1 MAEVS
6 TDQSDSSQAFS
17 NENNIRMTRRD
28 PKMTKPLLIRQACDR
43 TSREELPGAY
53 DDEARLWL
61 VDGGR
66 GPRPLASST
75 DLDGLE
81 ILTKTRVRQEADDE
95 EFALL
100 EITTKTSV
108 NQEGDDQRM
117 NVAGLEMEIVT
128 KTDVQ
133 QEADDQIGQPG
144 LDLI

>member
-1 MAEVS
+1 
-6 TDQSDSSQAFS
+6 
-17 NENNIRMTRRD
+17 
-28 PKMTKPLLIRQACDR
+28 MTKPLLIRQACDR

-61 VDGGR
+61 VDGR
-66 GPRPLASST
+66 QGPRPLASSA

-81 ILTKTRVRQEADDE
+81 ILTKTRVRQETDDE
-95 EFALL
+95 ESALL

-117 NVAGLEMEIVT
+117 HVAGLEMEIVT

-133 QEADDQIGQPG
+133 QEADDQVGQPG

>member
-1 MAEVS
+1 
-6 TDQSDSSQAFS
+6 
-17 NENNIRMTRRD
+17 
-28 PKMTKPLLIRQACDR
+28 MTKPLLIRQACDR
-43 TSREELPGAY
+43 TSRGELPGAY

-61 VDGGR
+61 VDGEQ
-66 GPRPLASST
+66 GPRPLASSA
-75 DLDGLE
+75 DLEGLE

-108 NQEGDDQRM
+108 NQEADDQKM
-117 NVAGLEMEIVT
+117 HVAGLEMEIVT

-144 LDLI
+144 LDLV